1 MRKLTILLMLLI
13 GISMNSF
20 ATRWVARVTTGVN
33 LREGPS
39 TDYGII
45 TKIPKNAFV
54 FYDDEDSEDGF
65 LRVIFI
71 DKDISGY
78 ISARFVSNY
87 KEVEVDQSGQLQM
100 VGSSESYNPELNIKN
115 KSNYT
120 MTLRIGDSSYKF
132 APYSSKTIE
141 VSPGTITFTA
151 SSPGVIPYVGKDV
164 VQANY
169 SYDWIFYVSTTRK

>member
-1 MRKLTILLMLLI
+1 
-13 GISMNSF
+13 
-20 ATRWVARVTTGVN
+20 
-33 LREGPS
+33 
-39 TDYGII
+39 
-45 TKIPKNAFV
+45 
-54 FYDDEDSEDGF
+54 
-65 LRVIFI
+65 
-71 DKDISGY
+71 
-78 ISARFVSNY
+78 
-87 KEVEVDQSGQLQM
+87 M

-120 MTLRIGDSSYKF
+120 MTLRIGYSSYKF